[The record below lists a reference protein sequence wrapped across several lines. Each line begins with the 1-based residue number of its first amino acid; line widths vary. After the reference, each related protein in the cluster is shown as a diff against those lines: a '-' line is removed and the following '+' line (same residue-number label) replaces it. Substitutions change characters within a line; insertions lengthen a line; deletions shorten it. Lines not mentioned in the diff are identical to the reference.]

1 MRNRLIGATF
11 FVVLIYV
18 TLFLKIFEVTIGIFL
33 VVGLCEF
40 FRIVRENPRRIYNW
54 IYLIIFL
61 SGLLAMYMIN
71 SVDSNWLTVL
81 VTMVMLNDTFAYI
94 VGSKLGRTRFSS
106 VSPNKTLEGYIGG
119 MVVSVCSFLLFYFL
133 INPMYS
139 FIDLKNDSLVF
150 LIVVVIVTL
159 ISANI
164 GDLLESYFKRINK
177 VKDSGTII
185 YGHGGML
192 DRVDSWIVAS
202 IIFYLFLSI
211 FHI

>member
-18 TLFLKIFEVTIGIFL
+18 TLFLKIFEVAIGIFL
-33 VVGLCEF
+33 IVGLYEF
-40 FRIVRENPRRIYNW
+40 FRIVRGNPRRIYNW
-54 IYLIIFL
+54 VYLIIFL
-61 SGLLAMYMIN
+61 SGLLSMYMIN
-71 SVDSNWLTVL
+71 SLDPNWLVVL
-81 VTMVMLNDTFAYI
+81 VTIVMLNDTFAYI
-94 VGSKLGRTRFSS
+94 VGSKLGKTKFSS

-119 MVVSVCSFLLFYFL
+119 MVVSLCSFLLFYFL
-133 INPMYS
+133 INSMYS

-150 LIVVVIVTL
+150 LIIVIVLTL
-159 ISANI
+159 VSANI

-192 DRVDSWIVAS
+192 DRIDSWIVAS